1 MKNIKTKRI
10 ISLIL
15 AFAFMFTIT
24 PPSIAMAQD
33 SNPSVVEA
41 FKAQVGEGVSE
52 NDKLSIIV
60 QLKDKTPLTAE
71 TAQSA
76 SGKFNKMQTS
86 AKIQDSLMNKIDR
99 KDINIKVGH
108 KYTLL
113 LNGFSGQTTYAEAL
127 KIASMPEV
135 KSVDI
140 DTLYLPVEPVDEVKM
155 TTSVDI
161 IKAREAWDLNFKG
174 EGKLVS
180 IIDSGADITHKDWVI
195 TDMTKAKY
203 QNEAALKDVVTKN
216 SLPGKWQNNK
226 IVYGYNY
233 QDQNNILLDETAKTG
248 MHGMHVAGT
257 VAANG
262 NVAEGG
268 IKGVAPEA
276 QLLVLRV
283 FGTNGAGAYASTYA
297 KAIEDSVILGADAVN
312 MSLGS
317 PAGSIHHIIDAV
329 TTAIKNAMNIGC
341 VVAIAGGNEGYFGE
355 QVGLPK
361 ADAPDYGLVGTPSVA
376 PDSLAVASINNTH
389 VKQSFAILADGTK
402 FGFKLSGSNPLIYNK
417 PIELVNCNYGLEAD
431 FADKNLTGKFALIER
446 GNANFKDM
454 ATRAAAKNADGI
466 VVYNKPDGGEELV
479 AMGVDGATIPAVSI
493 PRSIGLK
500 LVQKLQTITFS
511 DKLESVP
518 STLEGTMSDFSNWG
532 VSNEQDVKP
541 EITAPGGN
549 IYSTLNNNSYGT
561 MSGTSMATPH
571 VAGGIA
577 VVNERVTK
585 DFKSITGSEKYSL
598 IKNLLMSTATPATDK
613 VTKTMISPRKQGSGV
628 MNLKAAT
635 TSNVIVVDPTTNVS
649 KIVKKDLSGTNF
661 ELKMTLINKG
671 NTDVTY
677 NYETS
682 VQTDLVAE
690 KIFALRPRLLNT
702 IKGDKPV
709 TVKANSSAEVIV
721 NVDFSAKDAELKKE
735 MPNGYFV
742 EGFVTFTSDNH
753 VSLSMPYVGF
763 KGVWSELEV
772 LEKSVYELVE
782 KGEKPFYYGKF
793 PEGKN
798 PNTKLYEFTHL
809 YSSVNGQMTPLGYYP
824 DEQKIWNKDKIV
836 ISPNGDGNADRLD
849 LVQTFLRNY
858 IQTYLEVVDP
868 VSNKSVF
875 KSDVIDLNSKAGRK
889 THFSGQYAK
898 SLRSTDWNW
907 KGQSGSNLSYTK
919 VPDGEYKLYVK
930 TRPMIVNAKEQSTS
944 YKILVDTKA
953 PTVKDLVYDKTT
965 GKLTF
970 NATDATSGV
979 KKLVVMVK
987 GGQAIKPE
995 TDGSYKIPVGTLPEN
1010 IIVTV
1015 EDYGYN
1021 SISDNIVNIA
1031 NPAINGAIIVKG
1043 ITSDMSPVPTFKAV
1057 VTDSKGVVQTNL
1069 ARLPYGKYKVEATEV
1084 PANYNCLNK
1093 VQEVELTEAN
1103 PKVTVTFK
1111 FSEIKIPTGEITV
1124 ILKTIGGTYDNLEL
1138 VATDSKGKEYTL
1150 APAKYT
1156 PSWYVVKVPYENYKL
1171 SVKNLKTG
1179 WIFSPQN
1186 LEIKVDK
1193 EYPELLHAVL
1203 SYGNGGEI
1211 KPVATTP
1218 DGVDVSKVKFGVVDE
1233 YGNAIDISKKLVPGD
1248 YTVYPID
1255 LPAGTYV
1262 TPQYKNIT
1270 LANDKVEKPE
1280 FVVKKANGA
1289 LGSIKITT
1297 IKAKDTYT
1305 DLNPTY
1311 EVEDFYGK
1319 KVTDLTKVVP
1329 GTYYIKPIK
1338 PLEYTADPE
1347 NAEVIITPENL
1358 HHEVKFTFTKWSDT
1372 GKNGKL
1378 SIFVSFKDG
1387 YDYRKDIKIQIIDEK
1402 GKVTEIVKKRFDTTN
1417 AMELPFGVYNLKVV
1431 DLDPG
1436 YYADPQPLTVLVNS
1450 DFAFATL
1457 NIKEGTPPPPADDKV
1472 VTIEKPQDIKVPFGT
1487 PADKLPLP
1495 KTVKGT
1501 LSNKKVVN
1509 LPVNWDVKSY
1519 NPNEAKT
1526 YTLKGEIGLSEVPAA
1541 NDGKLAIVNP
1551 DKLVAEINV
1560 TVNPI
1565 EKVDVE
1571 GNITWKDDDNQDG
1584 LRPTEVIVNLMKN
1597 GVKVDSKKVT
1607 EADGWSYSFQG
1618 LVKAEND
1625 KDIVYTVE
1633 QEPIKGYETKV
1644 LGLNILNTHVSDLIS
1659 VNGLVN
1665 WDDNNNQDGVRPTEV
1680 IVNLMKNGIKVEE
1693 KKVTEADGWKF
1704 EFVNLDKKKDGK
1716 DVTYTVTQKEIDS
1729 YETKVDGLTITNT
1742 HKTAVT
1748 SVNGMVMWKDNNN
1761 QDGNRPTEVTIN
1773 LLKNGVKVDS
1783 LKVNSENYWK
1793 YSFKDL
1799 PKMDGGKV
1807 VAYTVMEEEVSGYQ
1821 ININGYNITNVLI
1834 PKVTEVAGTI
1844 KFEDDNNA
1852 DKLRPTEVVVNLLKN
1867 GAKVNSVTV
1876 KEENAWKYIFEDLQA
1891 FENGKEVTYTVSVEP
1906 FKGYAVS
1913 ISGYDI
1919 LFTRMRETITF
1930 DGKIVWD
1937 DNDNAKHV
1945 RPEGVLVEL
1954 YKNNTLIGTKFVTE
1968 KENWMYSFNML
1979 AKTENG
1985 EEIVYT
1991 VKATEVKGYTSVV
2004 EGSTIKMTIVPT
2016 TPDAPKPNPEKD
2028 TTKPAPTPGKEVT
2041 KPAPTPGNNNP
2052 KPAPSKGS
2060 ALPATGET
2068 TSAIPIAVGGFILV
2082 AALVV
2087 LVSAKKKSSK

>member
-24 PPSIAMAQD
+24 PPSIAMAED

-135 KSVDI
+135 AKVEI
-140 DTLYLPVEPVDEVKM
+140 DTEFKPVEPSEEIKM
-155 TTSVDI
+155 TTSKDMV
-161 IKAREAWDLNFKG
+161 KAKEAWKLNFKG
-174 EGKLVS
+174 EGKVVA
-180 IIDSGADITHKDWVI
+180 IIDSGADVTHRDWI
-195 TDMTKAKY
+195 ISPTTKTKFPTEKSVMDIVS
-203 QNEAALKDVVTKN
+203 QNK
-216 SLPGKWQNNK
+216 LPGKWYNNK
-226 IVYGYNY
+226 IIYAYNY
-233 QDQNNILLDETAKTG
+233 ADRNNVIKDSNPDTG

-262 NVAEGG
+262 DESKGG
-268 IKGVAPEA
+268 IKGIAPEA
-276 QLLVLRV
+276 QLLVMRV
-283 FGTNGAGAYASTYA
+283 FGNEKATTNSSIYMQ
-297 KAIEDSVILGADAVN
+297 AIEDAVKLGADSMN

-317 PAGSIHHIIDAV
+317 PAGSIVDIPSSLV
-329 TTAIKNAMNIGC
+329 T
-341 VVAIAGGNEGYFGE
+341 VVANAKKAGSVIAMAGGNEGYFGE
-355 QVGLPK
+355 QAALPK
-361 ADAPDYGLVGTPSVA
+361 ADAPDYGVVGTPAVT
-376 PDSLAVASINNTH
+376 PDSLAVASINNSH
-389 VKQSFAILADGTK
+389 VYQTAAKLEDGTQ
-402 FGFKLSGSNPLIYNK
+402 FGYKLSGSIPLLYK
-417 PIELVNCNYGLEAD
+417 TPIELDYCKYGEPAD
-431 FADKNLTGKFALIER
+431 FDGKDLTNKYALIER
-446 GNANFKDM
+446 GKTNFGLM
-454 ATRAAAKNADGI
+454 ATRAAEKKAKGI
-466 VVYNKPDGGEELV
+466 VVFNSESGGDALIGMSV
-479 AMGVDGATIPAVSI
+479 GDATIPAVSI
-493 PRSIGLK
+493 PRSVGLK
-500 LVQKLQTITFS
+500 LVSKLQKITFFEE
-511 DKLESVP
+511 LVSVP
-518 STLEGTMSDFSNWG
+518 SILEGTMSDFSNWG
-532 VSNEQDVKP
+532 ISNEQDIKP

-549 IYSTLNNNSYGT
+549 IYSTLNDNKYGD

-577 VVNERVTK
+577 VVSERVDK
-585 DFKSITGSEKYSL
+585 DFSGITGDARNIF
-598 IKNLLMSTATPATDK
+598 IKNLLMSTATPLKDK
-613 VTKTMISPRKQGSGV
+613 VSGAKVSPRKQGSGV
-628 MNLKAAT
+628 MNLLSAT
-635 TSNVIVVDPTTNVS
+635 TSNVIVTDPTTGLS
-649 KIVKKDLSGTNF
+649 KLVKKDISGTST
-661 ELKMTLINKG
+661 TLVVKLENKG
-671 NTDVTY
+671 AKDVIY
-677 NYETS
+677 RYETS
-682 VQTDLVAE
+682 VQTDLVTE
-690 KIFALRPRLLNT
+690 NNIFALKPRLLKT
-702 IKGDKPV
+702 IKSDKTV
-709 TVKANSSAEVIV
+709 TVPAKSSTQVTI
-721 NVDFSAKDAELKKE
+721 NVDFSDKDAELKKQ

-742 EGFVTFTSDNH
+742 EGFVTFTSDTDPE
-753 VSLSMPYVGF
+753 LTIPYVGF
-763 KGVWSELEV
+763 KGSWKDVPV
-772 LEKSVYELVE
+772 LEESVYELMA
-782 KGEKPFYYGKF
+782 KGDKPFYYGDF
-793 PEGKN
+793 PKGKN
-798 PNTKLYEFTHL
+798 TKTGLYDFTHL
-809 YSSVNGQMTPLGYYP
+809 FSTLDEKYLVLGYYP
-824 DEQKIWNKDKIV
+824 ENDVKWNKDKIV
-836 ISPNGDGNADRLD
+836 ISPNGDGRADSLR
-849 LVQTFLRNY
+849 VNQTFLRNY
-858 IQTYLEVVDP
+858 
-868 VSNKSVF
+868 KSP
-875 KSDVIDLNSKAGRK
+875 SIEVIDNATNKKVHSSYPSILDSGKK
-889 THFSGQYAK
+889 SHFSGRYAK
-898 SLRSTDWNW
+898 SETRASWSWDGKQGLAKT
-907 KGQSGSNLSYTK
+907 T
-919 VPDGEYKLYVK
+919 VPDGKYTLYMKAFAKLD
-930 TRPMIVNAKEQSTS
+930 NATEQRRAYT
-944 YKILVDTKA
+944 ILVDTKA
-953 PTVKDLVYDKTT
+953 PVVKELVYDKAT

-970 NATDATSGV
+970 KATDATSGV
-979 KKLVVMVK
+979 RKVTVK
-987 GGQAIKPE
+987 VTGGQEIKPSV
-995 TDGSYKIPVGTLPEN
+995 DGSYKVPVGTLPEN

-1021 SISDNIVNIA
+1021 QITDNIINIA
-1031 NPAINGAIIVKG
+1031 NPSLDGTITINTV
-1043 ITSDMSPVPTFKAV
+1043 TSDSSPLPKYKAV

-1069 ARLPYGKYKVEATEV
+1069 TRLAYGKYKVEATEI
-1084 PANYNCLNK
+1084 PSNYKCENPI
-1093 VQEVELTEAN
+1093 QEVELTETN
-1103 PKVTVTFK
+1103 PNARVTFS
-1111 FSEIKIPTGEITV
+1111 FTEIKIPTGELTV
-1124 ILKTIGGTYDNLEL
+1124 IVKTIGGTYDKPE
-1138 VATDSKGKEYTL
+1138 VIATDSKGKEYVLTQSS
-1150 APAKYT
+1150 YDS
-1156 PSWYVVKVPYENYKL
+1156 SWFVAKVPYETYKL
-1171 SVKNLKTG
+1171 SIKNLKAG
-1179 WIFSPQN
+1179 WMFSPEN
-1186 LEIKVDK
+1186 LTMKVDTD
-1193 EYPELLHAVL
+1193 YPELLHAVL
-1203 SYGNGGEI
+1203 AYGNGGEI

-1218 DGVDVSKVKFGVVDE
+1218 DGVDVSKVKFGAVDE
-1233 YGNAIDISKKLVPGD
+1233 FGNATDISKKVVAGE
-1248 YTVYPID
+1248 YTVHPMN
-1255 LPAGTYV
+1255 LPEGTYA
-1262 TPQYKNIT
+1262 TPQYKQVT
-1270 LANDKVEKPE
+1270 VVNDKVEKPE
-1280 FVVKKANGA
+1280 FVIKKANGA

-1311 EVEDFYGK
+1311 EVEDFYGN
-1319 KVTDLTKVVP
+1319 KVLDLTKVVP
-1329 GTYYIKPIK
+1329 GTYYVKPIK
-1338 PLEYTADPE
+1338 PLEYAASPE

-1378 SIFVSFKDG
+1378 NLFVSFENAIS
-1387 YDYRKDIKIQIIDEK
+1387 YRKDVKIQITDEK
-1402 GKVTEIVKKRFDTTN
+1402 GTVKEIIQKRFGFLSPI
-1417 AMELPFGVYNLKVV
+1417 ALPFGVYNLKVSE
-1431 DLDPG
+1431 LDPG
-1436 YYADPQPLTVLVNS
+1436 YYADPQTLTVLVNS
-1450 DFAFATL
+1450 EFAVAE
-1457 NIKEGTPPPPADDKV
+1457 IKIKKGTPPPPADDKV

-1495 KTVKGT
+1495 KTVKAT